1 MRRRRQ
7 SGILLHPTALPSP
20 FGCGDLGPEALRFI
34 DFLAAAG
41 QHLWQVLP
49 LNPPGFGNS
58 PYSAYSAFAGDIGM
72 ISIERLVEAGDLN
85 SSESLPPPPTA
96 TEARSRKRELL
107 KQAAR
112 RFATTP
118 SRRHEAFDSFCQRQ
132 RSWLEDYALFVALHA
147 HFGQVS
153 WQQWPRELRF
163 RDPAALEAWR
173 GRLATEVETERYAQ
187 FVFFEQWHELKTY
200 AHQFGVSLFGDIPIF
215 VSYDS
220 ADVWKNP
227 ELFQLDGELHCTAVA
242 GVPPDYFSS
251 TGQRWGNPLYRWD
264 TLLHEDFGWWR
275 RRLAWNLELFD
286 LVRIDHFRG
295 LEACWSIPAAE
306 PTAIHGHWEAVPG
319 RELLQAIYA
328 DHPEASLVAEDLGV
342 ITAEVEALRRDFNLP
357 GMKILQFAFDSG
369 ADNPYL
375 PHNLEAHS
383 VVYTGT
389 HDNDTTLGWWQK
401 LDAPGK
407 QRLRDYLG
415 HPCRHMPW
423 DLIRT
428 ALASV
433 SDTCIIPLQDL
444 LSLDSKARFNRPG
457 EARGN
462 WSWRMDRESLTPHL
476 ATQLGE
482 WTARYGR

>member
-1 MRRRRQ
+1 MTRQRQ

-20 FGCGDLGPEALRFI
+20 HGCGDLGPEALRFV

-72 ISIERLVEAGDLN
+72 ISLERLVEQGDLTRD
-85 SSESLPPPPTA
+85 EILPATTA
-96 TEARSRKRELL
+96 QDVRSRKRWLL
-107 KQAAR
+107 QRAAG
-112 RFATTP
+112 RFAATP
-118 SRRHEAFDSFCQRQ
+118 FSSRREAFDSFCHRQ
-132 RSWLEDYALFVALHA
+132 RDWLEDYALFVALHA
-147 HFGQVS
+147 HFGHAS
-153 WQQWPRELRF
+153 WQQWPQELRH
-163 RDPAALEAWR
+163 RSPASLDAWH
-173 GRLATEVETERYAQ
+173 GRLATEVEAERYAQ
-187 FVFFEQWHELKTY
+187 FVFFEQWSVLTSY
-200 AHQFGVSLFGDIPIF
+200 ARQFGITLFGDIPIF

-220 ADVWKNP
+220 ADVWRSP
-227 ELFQLDGELHCTAVA
+227 EVFQLDGELTPLAVA

-264 TLLHEDFGWWR
+264 RMLHDGFTWWR
-275 RRLAWNLELFD
+275 RRLGWNLELFD
-286 LVRIDHFRG
+286 LLRIDHFRG
-295 LEACWSIPAAE
+295 LEACWSIPATE

-319 RELLQAIYA
+319 RELLQAVYA
-328 DHPEASLVAEDLGV
+328 DHPGAALVAEDLGV
-342 ITAEVEALRRDFNLP
+342 ITPEVEALRREFQLP

-375 PHNLEAHS
+375 PHNLEAES

-389 HDNDTTLGWWQK
+389 HDNDTTLGWWQR
-401 LDAPGK
+401 LDPRGK
-407 QRLRDYLG
+407 QRVRDYLG

-433 SDTCIIPLQDL
+433 SKTCIIPLQDL
-444 LSLDSKARFNRPG
+444 LSLGSEARFNRPG
-457 EARGN
+457 EAVGN
-462 WSWRMDRESLTPHL
+462 WCWRMGESPFDATL
-476 ATQLGE
+476 AAQLGE
-482 WTARYGR
+482 MTARYGR